1 MHNLLMNYMQSKI
14 RILHIDD
21 NFHDR
26 QLVKDALQKE
36 SGEYEI
42 LEADSR
48 ENFEKFL
55 ANGNFDLV
63 LSDFNILGF
72 DGLSVLRMVK
82 SKYPDI
88 PVIIVTGTGSEEIAI
103 EAMKMGASDYVIKSV
118 RHIQGLSPTIKTV
131 LQFKQVLQEQK
142 RAEEALKI
150 SETNFRSFFEHSLVG
165 KSMTAIDG
173 SICANQSLCEMLGY
187 TKEELAGKKWFDIT
201 HPEDIPHSHEL
212 FNSLLDG
219 KIASAR
225 FEKRYIRKDGNIVW
239 GDVSTYMQ
247 RDLDGNPQFFI
258 TTINDITERKQA
270 IDELHKTQILLRSSL
285 ESPKD
290 IIIFSIDREGR
301 YLYFNN
307 THKTIMQSAYEVD
320 VKIGMNIY
328 DCITSEEDK
337 EMARLSF
344 NRALSGESHSTI
356 REFGKMYRS
365 FYESFYNPVQNEKN
379 EIIGIAV
386 FARDISDRK
395 HAEEEL
401 IKAKN
406 KAEESDRLKTA
417 FLENISH
424 EIRTPMNAIVGFSG
438 LLKNTGLLPADRD
451 HYTEI
456 IINSSNQLL
465 SVITDIIN
473 IATLEAGQEQVCESQ
488 VNINVILNLVF
499 EQYNSKAKGQNIK
512 FSYESHLSD
521 KEADVLADGT
531 KLTAIL
537 SNLIGNA
544 LKFTHEGYVKYGC
557 KLNRKELEFYVEDSG
572 IGISPEMYEE
582 IFKRFRQVEITS
594 SRKYGGSGL
603 GLSIA
608 KAYVELMG
616 GKIWLTSV
624 PGKGSVFYFTIPYK
638 KTDKSETVQENSDL
652 KAGLFLNNP
661 KTLLLV
667 EDEDYNYMLLEE
679 LLSGENF
686 NIIRA
691 VNGLEAVEF
700 CRQNN
705 TIDMVLMDIKLPL
718 LNGYEAA
725 RQIKT
730 FRPDLPII
738 AQTAYSKEIDKNKAI
753 SCGCCDFISKPLK
766 REVLLT
772 KVIQHLA

>member
-1 MHNLLMNYMQSKI
+1 MQSKI